1 MNSGEKMT
9 QTFRKT
15 LFLSPPSFEGF
26 DGGAGSRYQCK
37 REVRSFW
44 YPTWLA
50 QLAALVPGSTLI
62 DGPAGGYALDQII
75 PEAQKHEVL
84 IVYTSTPTFENDVQ
98 VAGALKEANP
108 DLLIGFCG
116 AHVVVRWKET
126 LTQNPDIDFVCD
138 KEFDFTVKE
147 VCEGLPLADVTGL
160 YYRDGDEIKFTGP
173 RAIIHDM
180 DTLPWVTP
188 IYKKFLDPKN
198 YYNGYMLH
206 PYMSIYTGR
215 GCKSR
220 CTYCLWPQTI
230 SGHNYRTRS
239 VENIAK
245 EVEYARDAFP
255 EVKEFFFDDDT
266 LTDNIEHVEALAK
279 ELGKLGVT
287 WSCNAKANVPRR
299 TLEVLRENGL
309 RLLLVGYESGNQKIL
324 NNMKKGVRLD
334 FARQFTQDCHDLGVV
349 IHGCFIMGLPGETQ
363 DTIRETIAYAKEINP
378 RTIQVSLPATYP
390 GTFLYDQA
398 IENGWLQTE
407 QVTEGLV
414 NDSGTQESVL
424 SYPHLSKDEIFDAV
438 EVFYK
443 KFYFR
448 PGKMAQ
454 LTVDM
459 FRDADVM
466 KRQLREGK
474 EFFKFLWG
482 RENAA

>member
-1 MNSGEKMT
+1 MK
-9 QTFRKT
+9 KT

-37 REVRSFW
+37 REVTSYW

-50 QLAALVPGSTLI
+50 QLAALVPDSTLI
-62 DGPAGGYALDQII
+62 DGPAGGYTLEGLL
-75 PEAQKHEVL
+75 PEAAKYEVL
-84 IVYTSTPTFENDVQ
+84 IVYTSTPTFANDVM
-98 VAGALKEANP
+98 VANAMKKENP

-116 AHVVVRWKET
+116 AHVMINWESSMAAS
-126 LTQNPDIDFVCD
+126 PHIDFVCD

-147 VCEGLPLADVTGL
+147 VCEGKPLAEVNGL
-160 YYRDGDEIKFTGP
+160 YYRDGDQVKKSGP
-173 RAIIHDM
+173 RATIEDM
-180 DTLPWVTP
+180 DSLPWVTP
-188 IYKKFLDPKN
+188 IYKKFLQPKN

-206 PYMSIYTGR
+206 PYMSLYTGR

-239 VENIAK
+239 VKDIADEIAYAQK
-245 EVEYARDAFP
+245 EFP

-266 LTDNIEHVEALAK
+266 LTDNIEHVEALAI

-287 WSCNAKANVPRR
+287 WSCNAKANVPRK
-299 TLEVLRENGL
+299 TLEVLKANGL

-334 FARQFTQDCHDLGVV
+334 FARRFTKDCHDLGIL

-363 DTIRETIAYAKEINP
+363 DTIKETMAYAKEINP
-378 RTIQVSLPATYP
+378 KTIQVSLPATYP
-390 GTFLYDQA
+390 GTFLYKQA
-398 IENGWLQTE
+398 MENGWLQTDE
-407 QVTEGLV
+407 VTTGLV
-414 NDSGTQESVL
+414 TNSGTQESIL
-424 SYPHLSKDEIFDAV
+424 SYPHLHKDEIFEAV
-438 EVFYK
+438 ETFYK
-443 KFYFR
+443 DFYFR
-448 PGKMAQ
+448 PAKMAQ

-459 FRDADVM
+459 FRDWDVM

-482 RENAA
+482 RKEAA

>member
-1 MNSGEKMT
+1 MK
-9 QTFRKT
+9 KT

-50 QLAALVPGSTLI
+50 QLAALVPDSTLI
-62 DGPAGGYALDQII
+62 DGPAGGYTLDRLL
-75 PEAQKHEVL
+75 PEASKYEVL
-84 IVYTSTPTFENDVQ
+84 IVYTSTPTFANDVQ
-98 VAGALKEANP
+98 VADAMKKQNP
-108 DLLIGFCG
+108 ALLIGFCG
-116 AHVVVRWKET
+116 AHVMINW
-126 LTQNPDIDFVCD
+126 QSAMDASSNIDFVCD

-147 VCEGLPLADVTGL
+147 VCEGKALKDVPGL
-160 YYRDGDEIKFTGP
+160 YYRDGESVVKSGE
-173 RAIIHDM
+173 RAMIHDM
-180 DTLPWVTP
+180 DALPWVTP
-188 IYKKFLDPKN
+188 VYKKFLDTQN

-206 PYMSIYTGR
+206 PYMSLYTGR

-239 VENIAK
+239 VKDIAA
-245 EVEYARDAFP
+245 EIAYAQTEFP

-266 LTDNIEHVEALAK
+266 LTDNIAHVEALAV

-287 WSCNAKANVPRR
+287 WSCNAKANVPRK
-299 TLEVLRENGL
+299 TLEVLKANGL

-334 FARQFTQDCHDLGVV
+334 FARQFTKDCHDLGIL
-349 IHGCFIMGLPGETQ
+349 IHGCFIMGLPGET
-363 DTIRETIAYAKEINP
+363 RETIKETMAYAKEIDP
-378 RTIQVSLPATYP
+378 KTIQVSLPATYP
-390 GTFLYDQA
+390 GTFLYKQA
-398 IENGWLQTE
+398 MENGWLQTDE
-407 QVTEGLV
+407 VTSGLV
-414 NDSGTQESVL
+414 TDAGTQESIL
-424 SYPHLSKDEIFDAV
+424 SYPHLDKTEIFEAV
-438 EVFYK
+438 ETFYK
-443 KFYFR
+443 DFYFR

-454 LTVDM
+454 LTWDM
-459 FRDADVM
+459 CRDWDVM

-482 RENAA
+482 RKETA

>member
-1 MNSGEKMT
+1 M
-9 QTFRKT
+9 
-15 LFLSPPSFEGF
+15 
-26 DGGAGSRYQCK
+26 
-37 REVRSFW
+37 
-44 YPTWLA
+44 
-50 QLAALVPGSTLI
+50 
-62 DGPAGGYALDQII
+62 
-75 PEAQKHEVL
+75 
-84 IVYTSTPTFENDVQ
+84 
-98 VAGALKEANP
+98 
-108 DLLIGFCG
+108 
-116 AHVVVRWKET
+116 
-126 LTQNPDIDFVCD
+126 
-138 KEFDFTVKE
+138 
-147 VCEGLPLADVTGL
+147 
-160 YYRDGDEIKFTGP
+160 
-173 RAIIHDM
+173 
-180 DTLPWVTP
+180 
-188 IYKKFLDPKN
+188 
-198 YYNGYMLH
+198 
-206 PYMSIYTGR
+206 
-215 GCKSR
+215 
-220 CTYCLWPQTI
+220 
-230 SGHNYRTRS
+230 
-239 VENIAK
+239 
-245 EVEYARDAFP
+245 
-255 EVKEFFFDDDT
+255 
-266 LTDNIEHVEALAK
+266 
-279 ELGKLGVT
+279 
-287 WSCNAKANVPRR
+287 
-299 TLEVLRENGL
+299 LRENGL

-459 FRDADVM
+459 FRDAGVM

>member
-1 MNSGEKMT
+1 MK
-9 QTFRKT
+9 KT

-37 REVRSFW
+37 REVTSFW

-62 DGPAGGYALDQII
+62 DGPAGGYSLESLL
-75 PEAQKHEVL
+75 PEAPKYEIL
-84 IVYTSTPTFENDVQ
+84 IVYTSTPTFANDVQ
-98 VAGALKEANP
+98 VAEAMKKINP

-116 AHVVVRWKET
+116 AHVMINWQESMDASEV
-126 LTQNPDIDFVCD
+126 IDFVCD

-147 VCEGLPLADVTGL
+147 VCEGKPLSDVMGL
-160 YYRDGDEIKFTGP
+160 YYRKDGAVVKSGE
-173 RAIIHDM
+173 RAMIHDM

-188 IYKKFLDPKN
+188 IYKKFLDTKN

-206 PYMSIYTGR
+206 PYMSLYTGR

-230 SGHNYRTRS
+230 SGQVYRTRS
-239 VENIAK
+239 VKDTAAEIAYAQK
-245 EVEYARDAFP
+245 EFP

-266 LTDNIEHVEALAK
+266 LTDNIEHVEALAV

-287 WSCNAKANVPRR
+287 WSCNAKANVPRG
-299 TLEVLRENGL
+299 TLEIMKANGL

-334 FARQFTQDCHDLGVV
+334 FARRFTKDCHDLGIL
-349 IHGCFIMGLPGETQ
+349 IHGCFIMGLPGET
-363 DTIRETIAYAKEINP
+363 RETIKETMAYAKEIDP
-378 RTIQVSLPATYP
+378 KTIQVSLPATYP
-390 GTFLYDQA
+390 GTFLYKQA
-398 IENGWLQTE
+398 MENGWLQTDKL
-407 QVTEGLV
+407 TDGLV
-414 NDSGTQESVL
+414 TDNGTQESIL
-424 SYPHLSKDEIFDAV
+424 SYPHLDKTEIFDAV
-438 EVFYK
+438 ETFYK
-443 KFYFR
+443 DFYFR
-448 PGKMAQ
+448 PKKMAQ
-454 LTVDM
+454 LTWDM
-459 FRDADVM
+459 CRDWDIM

-482 RENAA
+482 RKEAA

>member
-1 MNSGEKMT
+1 MVMK
-9 QTFRKT
+9 KT

-37 REVRSFW
+37 REVTSFW

-62 DGPAGGYALDQII
+62 DGPAGGYTLEQLL
-75 PEAQKHEVL
+75 PEAPKYEVL
-84 IVYTSTPTFENDVQ
+84 VIYTSTPTFANDVR
-98 VAGALKEANP
+98 VADALKKANP

-116 AHVVVRWKET
+116 AHVMINWQQAMDAS
-126 LTQNPDIDFVCD
+126 QNIDFVCD
-138 KEFDFTVKE
+138 KEFDFTIKE
-147 VCEGLPLADVTGL
+147 VCEGKALADVKGL
-160 YYRDGDEIKFTGP
+160 YYRDGDKVVKSGERET
-173 RAIIHDM
+173 IHDM
-180 DTLPWVTP
+180 DTLPWVTE

-206 PYMSIYTGR
+206 PYMSLYTGR

-230 SGHNYRTRS
+230 SGHTYRTRS
-239 VENIAK
+239 VKNIAA
-245 EVEYARDAFP
+245 EIAYARKEFP

-266 LTDNIEHVEALAK
+266 LTDNIEHVEALAI

-287 WSCNAKANVPRR
+287 WSCNAKANVPRK
-299 TLEVLRENGL
+299 TLEILKANGL

-334 FARQFTQDCHDLGVV
+334 FARRFTQDCHDLGIL
-349 IHGCFIMGLPGETQ
+349 IHGCFIMGLPGETH
-363 DTIRETIAYAKEINP
+363 DTIKETMAYAKEINP
-378 RTIQVSLPATYP
+378 KTIQVSLPATYP
-390 GTFLYDQA
+390 GTFLYKQA
-398 IENGWLQTE
+398 MENGWLQTDE
-407 QVTEGLV
+407 VTTGLV
-414 NDSGTQESVL
+414 TDNGTQESIL
-424 SYPHLSKDEIFDAV
+424 SYPHLDKEEIFSAV
-438 EVFYK
+438 ETFYK
-443 KFYFR
+443 DFYFR
-448 PGKMAQ
+448 PRKMAQ

-459 FRDADVM
+459 FRDWDVM

-482 RENAA
+482 RKEAA

>member
-1 MNSGEKMT
+1 MK
-9 QTFRKT
+9 KT

-37 REVRSFW
+37 REVTSYW

-50 QLAALVPGSTLI
+50 QLAALVPDSVLI
-62 DGPAGGYALDQII
+62 DGPAGGYTLEGLL
-75 PEAQKHEVL
+75 PEASKFEIL
-84 IVYTSTPTFENDVQ
+84 IVYTSTPTFANDVM
-98 VAGALKEANP
+98 VANAMKDQNP

-116 AHVVVRWKET
+116 AHVMINW
-126 LTQNPDIDFVCD
+126 QSSMAASPHIDFVCD
-138 KEFDFTVKE
+138 KEFDFTIKE
-147 VCEGLPLADVTGL
+147 VCEGKPLAEVNGL
-160 YYRDGDEIKFTGP
+160 YYRVGDTVKKSGE
-173 RAIIHDM
+173 RATIEDM
-180 DTLPWVTP
+180 DSLPWVTP
-188 IYKKFLDPKN
+188 IYKKFLQPKN

-206 PYMSIYTGR
+206 PYMSLYTGR

-239 VENIAK
+239 VKDIAAEIAYAQK
-245 EVEYARDAFP
+245 EFP

-266 LTDNIEHVEALAK
+266 LTDNIEHVEALAL

-287 WSCNAKANVPRR
+287 WSCNAKANVPRK
-299 TLEVLRENGL
+299 TLEVLKANGL

-334 FARQFTQDCHDLGVV
+334 FARRFTKDCHDLGIL

-363 DTIRETIAYAKEINP
+363 ETIKETMAYAKEINP
-378 RTIQVSLPATYP
+378 KTIQVSLPATYP
-390 GTFLYDQA
+390 GTFLYKQA
-398 IENGWLQTE
+398 MENGWLQTDE
-407 QVTEGLV
+407 VTTGLV
-414 NDSGTQESVL
+414 TQSGTQESIL
-424 SYPHLSKDEIFDAV
+424 SYPHLNKDEIFEAV
-438 EVFYK
+438 ETFYK
-443 KFYFR
+443 DFYFR
-448 PGKMAQ
+448 PAKMAQ

-459 FRDADVM
+459 FRDWEVM

-482 RENAA
+482 RKETA

>member
-1 MNSGEKMT
+1 MIVMK
-9 QTFRKT
+9 KT

-37 REVRSFW
+37 REVTSFW

-62 DGPAGGYALDQII
+62 DGPAGGYSLESLL
-75 PEAQKHEVL
+75 PEAPKYEIL
-84 IVYTSTPTFENDVQ
+84 IVYTSTPTFANDVQ
-98 VAGALKEANP
+98 VAEAMKKINP

-116 AHVVVRWKET
+116 AHVMINWQESMDASEV
-126 LTQNPDIDFVCD
+126 IDFVCD

-147 VCEGLPLADVTGL
+147 VCEGKPLSDVMGL
-160 YYRDGDEIKFTGP
+160 YYRKDGAVVKSGE
-173 RAIIHDM
+173 RAMIHDM

-188 IYKKFLDPKN
+188 IYKKFLDTKN

-206 PYMSIYTGR
+206 PYMSLYTGR

-230 SGHNYRTRS
+230 SGQVYRTRS
-239 VENIAK
+239 VKDTAAEIAYAQK
-245 EVEYARDAFP
+245 EFP

-266 LTDNIEHVEALAK
+266 LTDNIEHVEALAV

-287 WSCNAKANVPRR
+287 WSCNAKANVPRG
-299 TLEVLRENGL
+299 TLEIMKANGL

-334 FARQFTQDCHDLGVV
+334 FARRFTKDCHDLGIL
-349 IHGCFIMGLPGETQ
+349 IHGCFIMGLPGET
-363 DTIRETIAYAKEINP
+363 RETIKETMAYAKEIDP
-378 RTIQVSLPATYP
+378 KTIQVSLPATYP
-390 GTFLYDQA
+390 GTFLYKQA
-398 IENGWLQTE
+398 MENGWLQTDKL
-407 QVTEGLV
+407 TDGLV
-414 NDSGTQESVL
+414 TDNGTQESIL
-424 SYPHLSKDEIFDAV
+424 SYPHLDKTEIFDAV
-438 EVFYK
+438 ETFYK
-443 KFYFR
+443 DFYFR
-448 PGKMAQ
+448 PKKMAQ
-454 LTVDM
+454 LTWDM
-459 FRDADVM
+459 CRDWDIM

-482 RENAA
+482 RKEAA